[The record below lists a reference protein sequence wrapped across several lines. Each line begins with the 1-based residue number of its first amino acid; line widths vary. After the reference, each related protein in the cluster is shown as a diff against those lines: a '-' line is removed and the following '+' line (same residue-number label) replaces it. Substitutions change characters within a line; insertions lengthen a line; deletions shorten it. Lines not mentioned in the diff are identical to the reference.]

1 MGVRDEGTC
10 EGWQGCEGQG
20 EMERCDRGMED
31 VRNRVRG
38 WKDVRDGVR
47 DGR

>member
-1 MGVRDEGTC
+1 
-10 EGWQGCEGQG
+10 
-20 EMERCDRGMED
+20 MED

-47 DGR
+47 DGRCKGWSEGMEGYEDGGV